1 VSADNLDWKIGDEI
15 VIAST
20 DFNGQ
25 NAEQR
30 TIKLISIIADDTNPL
45 ITYPLITFEEPLL
58 HKHYAGV

>member
-1 VSADNLDWKIGDEI
+1 MLADNLDWEIGDEI

-20 DFNGQ
+20 DFNGR

-30 TIKLISIIADDTNPL
+30 TIKTISTFAYDTDPT
-45 ITYPLITFEEPLL
+45 IEYPVITFEEPLL